1 MRYLAIQKTRT
12 SYGNGAKMK
21 RAAVLFLCLS
31 IAACATNLQRGNTH
45 YQRGEYDQAASYWSP
60 LAIGGDSGAQYNVGL
75 LWEFGLGSTQKSPEM
90 AAQWYLKAA
99 NQGFSPAM
107 FKIALYQLSSGYHE
121 PALTWLHLASR
132 LGNSDAIEMLA
143 TLGEPIPQPDLL
155 NQQLREQQAQQKRE
169 QEKFNRALGAVLAV
183 GAAAYSGS
191 TGGSASYT
199 DSDWAWD
206 AFYDEWGNL
215 QWRCRGIQTG
225 QFAED
230 YECLYDA
237 KNDTTWPNK

>member
-1 MRYLAIQKTRT
+1 M
-12 SYGNGAKMK
+12 GAKMK

-31 IAACATNLQRGNTH
+31 IAACATNFQRGITH

-60 LAIGGDSGAQYNVGL
+60 LAIGGDSAAQYNVGL

-90 AAQWYLKAA
+90 ASQWYLKAA
-99 NQGFSPAM
+99 SQGMPSAM
-107 FKIALYQLSSGYHE
+107 FRLAKLQLLGGHTE
-121 PALTWLHLASR
+121 AGFTWLYLASR
-132 LGNSDAIEMLA
+132 WGDRNAIAMLT
-143 TLGEPIPQPDLL
+143 TLGKPIPQPDLL
-155 NQQLREQQAQQKRE
+155 NQQIREQQAQQKRE
-169 QEKFNRALGAVLAV
+169 QEKFNRVIGAVLAI
-183 GAAAYSGS
+183 GAAAAFGTAPYYGS